1 MNKNN
6 DKERATH
13 ENYWEPKKNLGT
25 HQGNTNREPQKN
37 QGKTNEKPKKEQ
49 WKTTES
55 QRQFCQHSK
64 LLLGR
69 DFCPL
74 FFRVFHLQWGKKI
87 RDILQEKMMPAL
99 RCLGS
104 CMFTKPRKYA
114 VNCIFSLHMCF
125 KRNYFYV
132 CCFWG
137 TRMEENTLHG
147 ENLAC
152 HFIPKICILYGN
164 TVVRLSAHWNLEYS
178 WPAF

>member
-1 MNKNN
+1 MKNN
-6 DKERATH
+6 
-13 ENYWEPKKNLGT
+13 G
-25 HQGNTNREPQKN
+25 
-37 QGKTNEKPKKEQ
+37 KPK
-49 WKTTES
+49 TIMPAS
-55 QRQFCQHSK
+55 YFFFA
-64 LLLGR
+64 G
-69 DFCPL
+69 
-74 FFRVFHLQWGKKI
+74 FFRSRFFEFSIFNGEKNKKHFEGTN
-87 RDILQEKMMPAL
+87 DACL

-137 TRMEENTLHG
+137 TLMEENTLHG

-164 TVVRLSAHWNLEYS
+164 TVVRVSAH
-178 WPAF
+178 